1 MGFLELQLEPGV
13 YSRGTAGMDV
23 RNSTCFSELKIPVQL
38 GRTPQEVKLGLA
50 G

>member
-1 MGFLELQLEPGV
+1 MGFLELQQEPGL
-13 YSRGTAGMDV
+13 YSRVTAGMAIL
-23 RNSTCFSELKIPVQL
+23 NSTCFSELKIPVQL